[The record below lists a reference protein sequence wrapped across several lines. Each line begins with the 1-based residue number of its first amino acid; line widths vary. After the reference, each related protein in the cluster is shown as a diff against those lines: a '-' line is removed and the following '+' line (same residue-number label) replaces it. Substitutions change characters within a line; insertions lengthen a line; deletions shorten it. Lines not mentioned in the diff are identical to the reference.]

1 MRTNR
6 IMRRSLKQ
14 GFTSAELLLVLALG
28 ALVIGGAVVSF
39 GTLVRNQPRLSSVV
53 EVDLGSRMTA
63 WFGAGIGTTK
73 VNVNAAPNFGAVAM
87 AERLRDQFNY
97 DVVGATAVYCLTR
110 DSTQPNTFHP
120 TAIAYNPAADSI
132 LDTSVAF
139 REHLVAKGL
148 VGSALFGTDRNY
160 SASKPNASIFIL
172 GYSKTAGQ
180 MSVVAVYDIDVVKS
194 VKPDGF
200 YAAVRR
206 YVGPPVVG
214 VNEPMGYEIFFPP
227 DSEVYN
233 SSTWGNATGTTDG
246 FTPLFVSFERSV
258 RTALYESTSIDRFKK
273 AAERPFHLI
282 WWPDPGAP
290 DLGKQPNSSPATDPR
305 AAYNQQGGRTS
316 FMFTVPVFP
325 SL

>member
-1 MRTNR
+1 
-6 IMRRSLKQ
+6 MRRSLKR

-53 EVDLGSRMTA
+53 EVDLGARMSA

-73 VNVNAAPNFGAVAM
+73 LNVNTAPNFGAVAM

-97 DVVGATAVYCLTR
+97 DVVGATTVFCLSR
-110 DSTQPNTFHP
+110 DSAQPNTFHP
-120 TAIAYNPAADSI
+120 TTITYNPATDAI
-132 LDTSVAF
+132 LDTSQAF
-139 REHLVAKGL
+139 RSHLLAKGL
-148 VGSALFGTDRNY
+148 IASSLFGTDRNY

-172 GYSKTAGQ
+172 GYSKTSGQ
-180 MSVVAVYDIDVVKS
+180 LSVIAVYDIDVLKS
-194 VKPDGF
+194 VNPNGF

-214 VNEPMGYEIFFPP
+214 VNEPMGYEVFFQPYT
-227 DSEVYN
+227 ELYN
-233 SSTWGNATGTTDG
+233 SSTWPNANGTTDG
-246 FTPLFVSFERSV
+246 FTPLFVSFERSA
-258 RTALYESTSIDRFKK
+258 RAALTEGTSIDRFKK

-282 WWPDPGAP
+282 WWPDPGAS
-290 DLGKQPNSSPATDPR
+290 DLRRQPNSMPTTDPR

-316 FMFTVPVFP
+316 FMFTVPIFP